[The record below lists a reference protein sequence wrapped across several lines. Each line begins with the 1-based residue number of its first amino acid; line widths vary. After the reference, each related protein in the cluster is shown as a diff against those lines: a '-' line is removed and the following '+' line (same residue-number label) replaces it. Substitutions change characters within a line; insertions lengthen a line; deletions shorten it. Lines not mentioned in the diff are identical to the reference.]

1 MVANLY
7 GVLCIQQLSSAN
19 YICIPITRVELGVPL
34 NRAAQLVTRSASYE
48 DGPSFTL
55 EPEST
60 VDFSNDTGAQIGCSA
75 RGSPSPHVRWTVG
88 DGSYV
93 TDVLRIR
100 RVLANGTLVFPQFG
114 AEEYRQDVHA
124 AVYKCTA
131 SNSVGTIVSRDVWVR
146 AVVMQLYEVQVYDE
160 FVITGNTGVLRCH
173 IPSFVTDYVSVTS
186 WFHDGVYGVAP
197 GMAIE
202 NGHKF
207 TILPTGELHIKDV
220 TMNDGLT
227 SFKCRTYHRLTKET
241 RSSSTSGRLIVT
253 APQGSVPPRIT
264 DTKLVLQIRQGETL
278 ILPCAAQG
286 HPPPSYSWLW
296 KKKDGEMMVVRE
308 DGRVKN
314 LGGSLIIQSGRI
326 EDSGL
331 YTCVVNNSIGS
342 EKAETTLTVTAPLTA
357 RVDPIQQVVDLGRSS
372 TLRCITSGHP
382 VSSVKWLKDGKIIE
396 SMHLRTVSAETVQ
409 IFRLRREDMGMYQCV
424 VKNNVETIHATAQI
438 KIGDAAPELHRTFD
452 PETIQPGSSVSL
464 MCVASGNPQ
473 PVMSWTLDDGHLPGS
488 GRIARGEQVGLKGEV
503 VGFLNITYTKPE
515 DGGDYK
521 CVATNPAGKVE
532 HSARLNVHGPPAI
545 RPIRKISALA
555 GGDSMIRCPYYGYP
569 IDSVW
574 WEKDSLKLPV
584 NRRQRVF
591 PNGTI
596 IIQNVQPELDPGKY
610 TCVIRNPQRLT
621 ARRDVEVVVVV
632 PPVIAPFSFQGE
644 QFVEGM
650 RTRATCYVSKG
661 DLPITILWLKDDHP
675 MATSMGIA
683 IRVIDEYSSILTI
696 DNVTHAHSGNFTC
709 VAQNSVAVANFTAKL
724 IVNVS
729 PRWLVEPRDTT
740 VLIGHP
746 VVLNCRAEGSPFP
759 IITWMKAEG
768 AIPGDY
774 REIPSGNSRIV
785 VAANGSLVMS
795 SATETN
801 DGEYMCQA
809 SNGVGA
815 GLSRVVRL
823 DVHVPPYFVEKNKNY
838 TVKKGFDARMS
849 CQVRGDTPIKITW
862 FMNGSPVNRPGET
875 SFHYGEKFE
884 LKDNGASSELVVRKA
899 ERNDNAVFSC
909 VANNSYGSSEAF
921 VYLTVQQVPE
931 SPRQFKVVQVKSRSA
946 DMSWLPPYDGN
957 NPITRY
963 IIQHKQIAESWDH
976 SSPSLLSIVGK
987 DNKASVV
994 GLKPDHSYHF
1004 RIRAENSVGLGT
1016 PSEVLTITTQ
1026 EEAPGGPPRHVQVAP
1041 VDSQTLKVTWK
1052 PPSTDV
1058 WFGEILGYNIGFR
1071 PQNATQPFTFRKME
1085 LQNEDETIYRFLVS
1099 GLKKFSRYVLVV
1111 QAFNRH
1117 GDGPS
1122 SEEVFAQTQED
1133 VPSKPAQNLVC
1144 VSLSSQ
1150 SVKLSWD
1157 VPPLAYTNGV
1167 LLGYKVVYRP
1177 LNSWYGNVQAK
1188 IKSTTESSYTLFEL
1202 EPFTNYTID
1211 VIPFT
1216 RIGDGTQ
1223 PAAINCTT
1231 AEDVPDAPS
1240 DVKAVAS
1247 SSDTIL
1253 VSWKS
1258 PSYTKGV
1265 ILKYTVYIR
1274 TVDGTKEETKKHV
1287 VPANQNTFIAL
1298 GLRKNRRHEFWVTAS
1313 TLIGEGQST
1322 KVVAQSPAAKV
1333 GAKISSFDDTVVSR
1347 WKTNVTLPCK
1357 SVGVPAPEVEWFVRN
1372 QAVVVNERVKITF
1385 DGSLW
1390 IHEVLSPDAAN
1401 YTCKVRNAYG
1411 TDAITYRVLVQ
1422 APPSPPSIIVTFTGL
1437 NSIHLQWD
1445 VTDVLVA
1452 PILGYSLSYR
1462 REYGEWEEM
1471 QLETDQR
1478 KFILDHLWC
1487 GTRYQLYMTAYST
1500 VGPGKP
1506 SDIIGVKT
1514 KGSEPVAPVKEEVL
1528 IENTTSVTLFLDGWS
1543 GDDCSILYF
1552 IVEYRLKGT
1561 ELWTLVSNHVK
1572 PAREKLPIGDL
1583 KPKNNYE
1590 LRMTAHNNAG
1600 STTALYDF
1608 TTRDVI
1614 IARGNPSSVITKEAK
1629 EKAFYSDVKIV
1640 IPLVASLVILAAAAV
1655 ILCLMAK
1662 RKRESEHTAK
1672 REIAKTNPKYA
1683 LVLERG
1689 LNMEHKN
1696 NLNNHNE
1703 VVSETPRKGNA
1714 SSLCSRPTNFSDDVC
1729 PYATFQ
1735 LASYSHQSQDEKD
1748 LPRVL
1753 TVDRADSAASLRM
1766 GDGTVAYAKAVKPK
1780 GRHQS
1785 QRIVADDRVPDLLY
1799 HSQES
1804 SSSNENSPDVKS
1816 VSHRNHLD
1824 GTYQRYSSISKH
1836 RNSSTYEDYDER
1848 SVMFRSQDMPPP
1860 YYPEISPVEDVGPD
1874 YYHYIKDLNF
1884 AINDANYLKSA
1895 AVKREQDHVPSQSSK
1910 GFAKDYTI
1918 TV

>member
-7 GVLCIQQLSSAN
+7 GVLCIQQLS
-19 YICIPITRVELGVPL
+19 TRELYLHSDNTSRVGRATQPR
-34 NRAAQLVTRSASYE
+34 RAAPRSVTHRRCNKVVTRSASYE
-48 DGPSFTL
+48 DGPSFIL

-220 TMNDGLT
+220 SMNDGLT

-296 KKKDGEMMVVRE
+296 KKKDGQIMLVRE
-308 DGRVKN
+308 DGRLNN
-314 LGGSLIIQSGRI
+314 LGGSLLIQSGRI

-357 RVDPIQQVVDLGRSS
+357 RLEPVQQVVDLGRSA
-372 TLRCITSGHP
+372 TLRCITSGYP
-382 VSSVKWLKDGKIIE
+382 ISSVKWLKDGQSVE
-396 SMHLRTVSAETVQ
+396 STHLRSVTSEIVQ
-409 IFRLRREDMGMYQCV
+409 ILRLRREDMGMYQCV

-438 KIGDAAPELHRTFD
+438 KIGDAAPELHRTFG

-464 MCVASGNPQ
+464 MCIASGNPQ

-521 CVATNPAGKVE
+521 CVATNPAGKAQ
-532 HSARLNVHGPPAI
+532 HSARLNVYGPPAI
-545 RPIRKISALA
+545 RPIHKISALA

-632 PPVIAPFSFQGE
+632 PPMIAPFSFQGE

-661 DLPITILWLKDDHP
+661 DLPITISWLKDEHP
-675 MATSMGIA
+675 MPTSMGIG

-696 DNVTHAHSGNFTC
+696 DNVTHVHSGNFTC
-709 VAQNSVAVANFTAKL
+709 VARNSVAVANVTAKL

-729 PRWLVEPRDTT
+729 PRWLVEPRDTN
-740 VLIGHP
+740 VLIGHR
-746 VVLNCRAEGSPFP
+746 VVLNCRAQGSPNP

-768 AIPGDY
+768 SVPGDY
-774 REIPSGNSRIV
+774 REIPSGNSRIA

-795 SATETN
+795 SATEAD

-823 DVHVPPYFVEKNKNY
+823 DLHVPPYFVTKIKNY
-838 TVKKGFDARMS
+838 TVKRGEDARIS
-849 CQVRGDTPIKITW
+849 CEVRGDAPIKIAW
-862 FMNGSPVNRPGET
+862 FMNGTLVTRPGET
-875 SFHYGEKFE
+875 SFHYREKFE
-884 LKDNGASSELVVRKA
+884 QTDNGASSELVVRKA

-909 VANNSYGSSEAF
+909 VANNSYGSNEAF
-921 VYLTVQQVPE
+921 IYLVVQQVPE
-931 SPRQFKVVQVKSRSA
+931 SPHQFRIIQVKSRA
-946 DMSWLPPYDGN
+946 VDLTWLPPYDGN
-957 NPITRY
+957 NPILRY
-963 IIQHKQIAESWDH
+963 MIEHKDITESWDSISPTVLPVSM
-976 SSPSLLSIVGK
+976 SS
-987 DNKASVV
+987 NEMRASVV
-994 GLKPDHSYHF
+994 GLKPDHSYHL
-1004 RIRAENSVGLGT
+1004 RVRAENSVGLGAA
-1016 PSEVLTITTQ
+1016 SEVLTITTQ
-1026 EEAPGGPPRHVQVAP
+1026 EEAPGGPPRHVQVVA

-1052 PPSTDV
+1052 APSTDV

-1071 PQNATQPFTFRKME
+1071 PENGSHSFSFRKME
-1085 LQNEDETIYRFLVS
+1085 LFNDDKSTYHFLVM
-1099 GLKKFSRYVLVV
+1099 GLKKFTRYVLVV

-1117 GDGPS
+1117 GNGPS
-1122 SEEVFAQTQED
+1122 SEDVFAQTQED
-1133 VPSKPAQNLVC
+1133 GAAQ
-1144 VSLSSQ
+1144 
-1150 SVKLSWD
+1150 
-1157 VPPLAYTNGV
+1157 T
-1167 LLGYKVVYRP
+1167 KV
-1177 LNSWYGNVQAK
+1177 
-1188 IKSTTESSYTLFEL
+1188 KSTTDSSLTLFGL
-1202 EPFTNYTID
+1202 EPFTNYSID

-1216 RIGDGTQ
+1216 RIGDGTES
-1223 PAAINCTT
+1223 ASVNCTT

-1240 DVKAVAS
+1240 DVKAIAS
-1247 SSDTIL
+1247 SSDAIL

-1258 PSYTKGV
+1258 PARPKGV
-1265 ILKYTVYIR
+1265 ILKYTIYIR
-1274 TVDGTKEETKKHV
+1274 TLDGTKEETKKHV
-1287 VPANQNTFIAL
+1287 VAANKSTLIAK

-1322 KVVAQSPAAKV
+1322 KVVAQSPVAKV
-1333 GAKISSFDDTVVSR
+1333 GAKISSFDDTFVSR

-1357 SVGVPAPEVEWFVRN
+1357 NVGVPSPEVEWFIRDEPVLL
-1372 QAVVVNERVKITF
+1372 NERLKIID

-1390 IHEVLSPDAAN
+1390 IHEVLATDGTN

-1411 TDAITYRVLVQ
+1411 TDAITYQLLVQ
-1422 APPSPPSIIVTFTGL
+1422 APPNPPTIVVTSTGT
-1437 NSIHLQWD
+1437 NSIHLHWD
-1445 VTDVLVA
+1445 AVQMIGA

-1471 QLETDQR
+1471 QLETDER
-1478 KFILDHLWC
+1478 EFFWIIF
-1487 GTRYQLYMTAYST
+1487 GALYMTAYST

-1506 SDIIGVKT
+1506 SDIINVKT
-1514 KGSEPVAPVKEEVL
+1514 KGSAPIAPIKNDVL
-1528 IENTTSVTLFLDGWS
+1528 MENVTFVTVYLDGWS
-1543 GDDCSILYF
+1543 SEGCPILYF
-1552 IVEYRLKGT
+1552 IVEYRLKSVDH
-1561 ELWTLVSNHVK
+1561 WTLVSNHVK
-1572 PAREKLPIGDL
+1572 PQQEKVPIDAL
-1583 KPKNNYE
+1583 EPKSRYE
-1590 LRMTAHNNAG
+1590 LRITAHNNAG
-1600 STTALYDF
+1600 F
-1608 TTRDVI
+1608 TTVHYEFTTLHAIVSGGTPGLVVTNDPRQ
-1614 IARGNPSSVITKEAK
+1614 
-1629 EKAFYSDVKIV
+1629 KAFYFDIKFV
-1640 IPLVASLVILAAAAV
+1640 ILFLVAIIILIATIAMFCLVV
-1655 ILCLMAK
+1655 R
-1662 RKRESEHTAK
+1662 RKRESEQMAK
-1672 REIAKTNPKYA
+1672 REAAKMNPKYA
-1683 LVLERG
+1683 LVLERS
-1689 LNMEHKN
+1689 LNSESKT
-1696 NLNNHNE
+1696 NLNNHTE
-1703 VVSETPRKGNA
+1703 LPLTLRKGNA
-1714 SSLCSRPTNFSDDVC
+1714 PVLYPQQTNLTQDVS
-1729 PYATFQ
+1729 PYATFH
-1735 LASYSHQSQDEKD
+1735 LASYSQQAQGRDKEMSHEHERNDSTASMRMNDESAMYSKVMKRRMREQSRRHVTDE
-1748 LPRVL
+1748 
-1753 TVDRADSAASLRM
+1753 
-1766 GDGTVAYAKAVKPK
+1766 
-1780 GRHQS
+1780 
-1785 QRIVADDRVPDLLY
+1785 RVPDLLY
-1799 HSQES
+1799 HGQES
-1804 SSSNENSPDVKS
+1804 SSSNGNSPDDRTIALQDHLS
-1816 VSHRNHLD
+1816 VM
-1824 GTYQRYSSISKH
+1824 YQRYPTVIKERYCSSPYQDLDELTLRS
-1836 RNSSTYEDYDER
+1836 EDI
-1848 SVMFRSQDMPPP
+1848 PPP
-1860 YYPEISPVEDVGPD
+1860 YYPDITPIDDSMLTDE
-1874 YYHYIKDLNF
+1874 YYEYLKDLKHSLNET
-1884 AINDANYLKSA
+1884 DLLKAAGVRSA
-1895 AVKREQDHVPSQSSK
+1895 FPVNHPRVAQLPFSNC
-1910 GFAKDYTI
+1910 
-1918 TV
+1918 